1 MDCLFCKIA
10 KKEIPSEVIY
20 ENEEALS
27 FLDATPFALGHVLV
41 IPKSH
46 AENISSLRDEAVG
59 PVFQAVKKVTG
70 MLKKALEPEGFT
82 IGINH
87 GRISGQSVPHLHI
100 HVIPRYPGDG
110 GGSIHSVVENR
121 PKESIKETREKI
133 IKANYANQH

>member
-1 MDCLFCKIA
+1 MDCLFCKIV

-27 FLDATPFALGHVLV
+27 FLDVNPFALGHALV
-41 IPKSH
+41 ISKSH
-46 AENISSLRDEAVG
+46 AENISGLRDEAVG

-70 MLKKALEPEGFT
+70 MLKKALGPEGFT

-87 GRISGQSVPHLHI
+87 GRISGQMVPHFHI

-121 PKESIKETREKI
+121 PKESIKETKEKI
-133 IKANYANQH
+133 IKANYAN